1 MNGIEKKHLSPET
14 IEDFVLERLPADRR
28 AEVEEHLEG
37 CAGCQAAVVEERL
50 IAAGTKVWARSA
62 LKQRLAERVA
72 QTSRQR
78 VPWPHVIG
86 AAALLVVI
94 VGIGVLYKWHRP
106 TEEASQ
112 VIAETGVTD
121 THGSTPAVAAPT
133 AKSSI
138 PTNKTVEGERPADY
152 SKKDRSISSKDKS
165 YFPAPVAE
173 QQEPGVADRTDK
185 EERDQVVGLAGV
197 AEKSVDDRY
206 AGSGVWMRGTVIRVA
221 PRGVA
226 QSDAAGASTQGL
238 SAGRIEARKSALPSS
253 AERTLTYVLDQR
265 HLTSDRNELSG
276 GSAETVL
283 ALMIRTGDTLRIV
296 LALDS
301 LISPAQLQLGY
312 VVRVSAD
319 SLHVVLPD
327 RILGY
332 RLPVDIT
339 R

>member
-14 IEDFVLERLPADRR
+14 IEDSVLERLPANQK
-28 AEVEEHLEG
+28 AEVEAHLEV
-37 CAGCQAAVVEERL
+37 CARCQAAVDEERL
-50 IAAGTKVWARSA
+50 IAAGTKAWARNA

-78 VPWPHVIG
+78 VPWPHVMG

-94 VGIGVLYKWHRP
+94 VGIGVLYRWHKP
-106 TEEASQ
+106 DGDTQQ
-112 VIAETGVTD
+112 VISESELRD
-121 THGSTPAVAAPT
+121 TLSSSPTAAAPVT
-133 AKSSI
+133 RSAA
-138 PTNKTVEGERPADY
+138 PALETVEEQRPADL
-152 SKKDRSISSKDKS
+152 SKRDYKSTSKDKG

-173 QQEPGVADRTDK
+173 QHEPGVADRTDK

-197 AEKSVDDRY
+197 AEKSVGDRY
-206 AGSGVWMRGTVIRVA
+206 AGSGVWMRGTVIRVM

-226 QSDAAGASTQGL
+226 QSEAAGASTQGL
-238 SAGRIEARKSALPSS
+238 SAGRIEARKRALPSS
-253 AERTLTYVLDQR
+253 AERALTYVLDQR
-265 HLTSDRNELSG
+265 HLSLDRNELSG
-276 GSAETVL
+276 GSAETVP
-283 ALMIRTGDTLRIV
+283 ALMVRTGDTLRII

-301 LISPAQLQLGY
+301 LISPAQLQLAY

-332 RLPVDIT
+332 RLPADIT